1 MKSSKTRQSP
11 QQPTVSMIRLAV
23 ATVAADL
30 PVALVEYSN
39 GIVILYDVRTAEAV
53 GSFWLTSSPATTPT
67 PRGVISIMGNQEVLG
82 VAVTPNEEETEM
94 RIKVYSWRD
103 ILLVSF
109 PSVAT
114 LLEQRQEEPTIS
126 NIKQL
131 LLTSDIDEFSTP
143 APPPTITVPSTS
155 ADSIEVVLLKM
166 AGELPPSP
174 SRTRQSNA
182 SSPSPLQSPLA
193 RSSVSIASRNAAL
206 PGQYTEDID
215 SSPMLP
221 GIMLEPLVPD
231 DMAFFEQYCQEHL
244 DPLVIADKEAKLHR
258 KRRELL
264 KTMSA
269 GGAW

>member
-1 MKSSKTRQSP
+1 
-11 QQPTVSMIRLAV
+11 
-23 ATVAADL
+23 
-30 PVALVEYSN
+30 
-39 GIVILYDVRTAEAV
+39 
-53 GSFWLTSSPATTPT
+53 
-67 PRGVISIMGNQEVLG
+67 MGNQEVLG

-131 LLTSDIDEFSTP
+131 LLTSDVDEFSTP

-166 AGELPPSP
+166 A
-174 SRTRQSNA
+174 
-182 SSPSPLQSPLA
+182 
-193 RSSVSIASRNAAL
+193 
-206 PGQYTEDID
+206 
-215 SSPMLP
+215 
-221 GIMLEPLVPD
+221 EPLVPD